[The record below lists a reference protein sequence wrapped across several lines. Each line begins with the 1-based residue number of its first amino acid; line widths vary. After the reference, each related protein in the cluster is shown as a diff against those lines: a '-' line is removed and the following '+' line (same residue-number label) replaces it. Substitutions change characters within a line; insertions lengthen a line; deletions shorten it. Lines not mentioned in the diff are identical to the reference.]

1 MSSERA
7 FFPVMEEFGFF
18 SHIYE
23 KLPED
28 FTAIF
33 EIARTLDDE
42 TNLLTQKLIPVLQLA
57 TKTSQTSPES
67 EPEDPHRYTPA
78 GGRYAADLIKSY
90 HDVFRIYPSQFLLPD
105 EIFLQR
111 LALRE
116 LWMPVSRSATILP
129 VDDSGPGF
137 TFDSRKQKVYVLFD
151 TSRSMVLHHR
161 IHLAKAILYA
171 FLNRNKLE
179 LGHISLRT
187 FDERVGELHTAIDR
201 ASYDALM
208 RYVLRITHLGEG
220 TALQKAILQAL
231 EDIQEMDHLA
241 GAEVLI
247 ITDGAVQLDRELIRS
262 KMDENILI
270 HTVKIGHVE
279 VYASEAQIADMVARG
294 QVKDRTLLDLQAQ
307 KVEIEH
313 QLRVIEGAARRGALE
328 QMLRSV
334 RAQIGQRNIP
344 FGHELEQLSTV
355 YINVDDISEAERF
368 RADPGA
374 IDDLEAMVRAIKEEA
389 AEFLTPELT
398 KKLAVLHDH
407 VKFLDRYETD
417 ASLRARLRAIDDQL
431 RRLLGEFLGAPEE
444 ASGSMPA
451 AGETVEGELSG
462 GATQPARL
470 PMSDEDIRD
479 LHFLLES
486 DMSIGRGWVLLMRW
500 LWERSKEFGRKMKP
514 QGKV

>member
-1 MSSERA
+1 
-7 FFPVMEEFGFF
+7 MEEFGFF

-42 TNLLTQKLIPVLQLA
+42 TNLLTQKLASVLNLA
-57 TKTSQTSPES
+57 AKTGNDATDSES
-67 EPEDPHRYTPA
+67 EDPHRYTPA

-90 HDVFRIYPSQFLLPD
+90 HDVSRIYPSQFLLPE

-129 VDDSGPGF
+129 VDDTGPSF

-151 TSRSMVLHHR
+151 TSRSMMLHHR

-171 FLNRNKLE
+171 FLSRNKME

-187 FDERVGELHTAIDR
+187 FDERVGDLHTAVDQ
-201 ASYDALM
+201 ASYDALV
-208 RYVLRITHLGEG
+208 RYVLRISHLGEG
-220 TALQKAILQAL
+220 TALQKALLQAL
-231 EDIQEMDHLA
+231 EDIHEMDHLA
-241 GAEVLI
+241 GAEILI
-247 ITDGAVQLDRELIRS
+247 ITDGAVQLDQELIRL
-262 KMDENILI
+262 KMDENVLI
-270 HTVKIGHVE
+270 HAVKIGHVE
-279 VYASEAQIADMVARG
+279 VYASEAQVADMVARG
-294 QVKDRTLLDLQAQ
+294 QVKDRMLLDLQAQ

-313 QLRVIEGAARRGALE
+313 QLRVTEGAARRGALE
-328 QMLRSV
+328 QMLASV

-355 YINVDDISEAERF
+355 YINVDDLSEAERF
-368 RADPGA
+368 RADSGT
-374 IDDLEAMVRAIKEEA
+374 IEDLESIARSIAEEA
-389 AEFLTPELT
+389 TEFLTPELT
-398 KKLAVLHDH
+398 RKLAVLHDH

-417 ASLRARLRAIDDQL
+417 ASLRARLQAIDEQL
-431 RRLLGEFLGAPEE
+431 RRLLGEFLGAPNEPS
-444 ASGSMPA
+444 ASAP
-451 AGETVEGELSG
+451 VEGVVPGSAAPSG
-462 GATQPARL
+462 AAPAQL

-486 DMSIGRGWVLLMRW
+486 DMSLGRGWALLMRW
-500 LWERSKEFGRKMKP
+500 LWERSKEMGRRLKRR
-514 QGKV
+514 GKE